1 MRRGAENEPKARAP
15 PDSPKRETTF
25 AGVRGLLPSPERSTV
40 RF

>member
-15 PDSPKRETTF
+15 PDSPKRETF